1 MSYDRNNLK
10 ETTEDGINDLVNDVI
25 GGIVSLDY
33 AFTEIKY
40 KPLQKKI
47 SKALELR
54 DDEDWVKA
62 STENSVESYS
72 NYLSSYNREKPW
84 YVGRHVADAISIL
97 SELSKSIEDIDE
109 EAWKSAST
117 AHTKESYQSYLST
130 YDKSAPDYIGKH
142 VSDAK
147 SALNTI
153 ALKEQDEYDWKDA
166 LTQNSE
172 DGYNAY
178 LSKYINVDEDYKG
191 LHVSEALNAID
202 SLQKDKQDK
211 EQADREIS
219 ECKSAW
225 DTVRSINTIQ
235 AYQDFISKYDSC
247 VYNEVQTLVVQAKNQ
262 VLSIHDDE
270 DWKLALKT
278 NTQKGYDRYIAKYE
292 PLKSEYQGKYLD
304 KAKSWIPGKPNPR
317 IKHIMSAC
325 IVVALIGVFLYFM
338 LWWKPGRKPLSE
350 EEINTILVQYT
361 DSLKHD
367 LFDGFYLAPISKA
380 DIVDLAHSRVCEES
394 NTLEESLESGLYSR
408 EDVIKEFMMDNGK
421 FIVKNSDGIT
431 INLPEATNGIDSV
444 CVKDSPFFEYID
456 NNGLR
461 RVVALYNGELYYYL
475 GECGSVD
482 NIRQFIL
489 VNNEGKYGILNI
501 NKKEN
506 KRFENDKIEQIASS
520 QRYYVIN
527 DGVKTEYQNGH
538 EYNTIPSTTSVTA
551 TSHTASSNQLN
562 RFYDYDKRAYGY
574 KDSQG
579 KIVIRPQYVDASYSF
594 DGNYAIVKGPNGYG
608 IINRS
613 NVKCV
618 PLQYKHLDL
627 FGSTAIARNGNGLY
641 GLISVSGKIL
651 VPFTYKS
658 MSKYGNFI
666 EVKAS
671 NGKEGL
677 FDTNGKRILNDI
689 YDDVSYLSINNGLI
703 PCKYNGK
710 WGYMTTSGNKAIDF
724 KYNSAGEFKALGLAA
739 VKDSTNNLYGYIN
752 KSGSYVIKPNFYSA
766 GAIDENGAQISNV
779 NGLKAR
785 IDKNGNILTTYYK
798 EIGSQFI
805 CDRIWV
811 VSDSLV
817 GFSDDRKNL
826 VIPCIFDY
834 PAKKQSKPSFDGFTH
849 LAKVSYNG
857 VEWFINPNGAFAFP
871 AKGNPTNQNITLQI
885 QQAREEA
892 ERKLKE
898 KEETENKRISM
909 PDRKSKRQRSKV

>member
-25 GGIVSLDY
+25 GGVVSLDY

-47 SKALELR
+47 SKALELK
-54 DDEDWVKA
+54 DDDDWDKA

-84 YVGRHVADAISIL
+84 YIGRHVDDAKSIL

-109 EAWKSAST
+109 EAWKIAST
-117 AHTKESYQSYLST
+117 VDTKESYQSYLST
-130 YDKSAPDYIGKH
+130 YDKSAPNYIGKH
-142 VSDAK
+142 VDDAK
-147 SALNTI
+147 SALN
-153 ALKEQDEYDWKDA
+153 ALVLRKHDEDDWQNA

-172 DGYNAY
+172 DEYNTY
-178 LSKYINVDEDYKG
+178 LSKYDNVDGYIG
-191 LHVSEALNAID
+191 LHVSEALNAIEL
-202 SLQKDKQDK
+202 LQKAKRDK

-225 DTVRSINTIQ
+225 ETVRSTNTIQ
-235 AYQDFISKYDSC
+235 AYQDFIQKYDSFI
-247 VYNEVQTLVVQAKNQ
+247 YDEAQTLVALAKNNI
-262 VLSIHDDE
+262 LSIQDDE
-270 DWKLALKT
+270 DWKIAIKT

-304 KAKSWIPGKPNPR
+304 KAKSWIPGKPNLR
-317 IKHIMSAC
+317 NKHILSAC
-325 IVVALIGVFLYFM
+325 IAVALIGVFLYFM
-338 LWWKPGRKPLSE
+338 FWWKPGRKPLSE

-361 DSLKHD
+361 DSLKQD
-367 LFDGFYLAPISKA
+367 LFDGFYLEPISKA
-380 DIVDLAHSRVCEES
+380 DIAASSPSRDYEES

-408 EDVIKEFMMDNGK
+408 EDVIKKFMSDNGK
-421 FIVKNSDGIT
+421 FVVKNCDGIT
-431 INLPEATNGIDSV
+431 INLPEATYGIDSV

-489 VNNEGKYGILNI
+489 VDNEGKYGILNI

-520 QRYYVIN
+520 HRYYVIN

-538 EYNTIPSTTSVTA
+538 EYNPIPSTTSVTT

-562 RFYDYDKRAYGY
+562 RFYDYDKRTYGY

-579 KIVIRPQYVDASYSF
+579 KIVIKPQYENASYSF
-594 DGNYAIVKGPNGYG
+594 DGNYAKVEGPNGYG

-618 PLQYKHLDL
+618 PLQYKYLDL
-627 FGSTAIARNGNGLY
+627 LGTTAIAQNANGQY
-641 GLISVSGKIL
+641 GLISVSGRIL
-651 VPFTYKS
+651 IPFTYKS
-658 MSKYGNFI
+658 MTKYGNYI
-666 EVKAS
+666 EVRTS

-677 FDTNGKRILNDI
+677 FDTNGNRILNDI

-724 KYNSAGEFKALGLAA
+724 KYNSAGEFKAFGLAA
-739 VKDSTNNLYGYIN
+739 VKDSANNMYGYIN

-766 GAIDENGAQISNV
+766 GAIDENGAQISNSY
-779 NGLKAR
+779 GAKAR
-785 IDKNGNILTTYYK
+785 IDKNGNILTAYYK

-811 VSDSLV
+811 VNDSLI
-817 GFSDDRKNL
+817 GFSDDKKNL

-857 VEWFINPNGAFAFP
+857 VEWFINTNGAFAFP
-871 AKGNPTNQNITLQI
+871 AKGNPTDQNITLQI
-885 QQAREEA
+885 QQARKEA
-892 ERKLKE
+892 ERKQ
-898 KEETENKRISM
+898 KEETENKRNSM
-909 PDRKSKRQRSKV
+909 PDRKRKPQRSKV

>member
-10 ETTEDGINDLVNDVI
+10 ETIEDGINDLVNDVI

-97 SELSKSIEDIDE
+97 LELSKSIEDIDE
-109 EAWKSAST
+109 EAWKTAST
-117 AHTKESYQSYLST
+117 VKTKECYQSYLST

-142 VSDAK
+142 VNDAK

-153 ALKEQDEYDWKDA
+153 ALKEQDEDDWQNA
-166 LTQNSE
+166 LSQNSV
-172 DGYNAY
+172 DGYNDY
-178 LSKYINVDEDYKG
+178 LSKYNNVDGDYVG
-191 LHVSEALNAID
+191 LHVVDALNAID
-202 SLQKDKQDK
+202 SLQKAKRDK
-211 EQADREIS
+211 EQSNRDIF

-225 DTVRSINTIQ
+225 ETVRSINTIQ
-235 AYQDFISKYDSC
+235 AYRDFISKYDSS
-247 VYNEVQTLVVQAKNQ
+247 VYNEIQTLVAQAKNQ
-262 VLSIHDDE
+262 ILSIHDDE

-304 KAKSWIPGKPNPR
+304 KAKSWIPGKPNQR

-325 IVVALIGVFLYFM
+325 IAAALIGVFLFFM
-338 LWWKPGRKPLSE
+338 LWWKPGSKPMSE

-361 DSLKHD
+361 DSLKQD

-380 DIVDLAHSRVCEES
+380 DIAEASPSRVYEES
-394 NTLEESLESGLYSR
+394 NTLEESLESGLYSH
-408 EDVIKEFMMDNGK
+408 EDVIKKFMLDNGK
-421 FIVKNSDGIT
+421 FVVKNSDGKT

-489 VNNEGKYGILNI
+489 VNREGMYGILTLKNGKASI
-501 NKKEN
+501 EKDFK
-506 KRFENDKIEQIASS
+506 NDKIEQISS
-520 QRYYVIN
+520 SKRYYIEN

-538 EYNTIPSTTSVTA
+538 EYNPIPSTTSVAT

-574 KDSQG
+574 IDSQG
-579 KIVIRPQYVDASYSF
+579 TIVIKPQYVDASFSF
-594 DGNYAIVKGPNGYG
+594 DGNYAKVKGPNGYG

-618 PLQYKHLDL
+618 PLQYKYLDL
-627 FGSTAIARNGNGLY
+627 FGNTAIAQNANGQY
-641 GLISVSGKIL
+641 GLISASGRIL
-651 VPFTYKS
+651 IPFTYKS

-677 FDTNGKRILNDI
+677 FDTNGNRILNDI

-785 IDKNGNILTTYYK
+785 IDKNGNILTAYYK
-798 EIGSQFI
+798 EIGSQFS

-817 GFSDDRKNL
+817 GFSDNRKNL

-834 PAKKQSKPSFDGFTH
+834 PANKQSKPSFDGFTH

-857 VEWFINPNGAFAFP
+857 VEWFINTNGAFAFP
-871 AKGNPTNQNITLQI
+871 AKGNPTDQNITLHI
-885 QQAREEA
+885 QRAKEEA
-892 ERKLKE
+892 ERKQKE
-898 KEETENKRISM
+898 KEETENK
-909 PDRKSKRQRSKV
+909 

>member
-40 KPLQKKI
+40 IPLQKKI

-54 DDEDWVKA
+54 DDEDWVRA
-62 STENSVESYS
+62 SSENSAESYS

-84 YVGRHVADAISIL
+84 YIGRHVDDAKSIF
-97 SELSKSIEDIDE
+97 SELSKSIEEIDE
-109 EAWKSAST
+109 EAWKTAST
-117 AHTKESYQSYLST
+117 ADTEESYQSYLSI

-142 VSDAK
+142 VKDAK
-147 SALNTI
+147 SVLNMM
-153 ALKEQDEYDWKDA
+153 ALKEQDEDDWQNA
-166 LTQNSE
+166 LTQNSI
-172 DGYNAY
+172 DGYNDY
-178 LSKYINVDEDYKG
+178 LSKYNNLDEGYVG
-191 LHVSEALNAID
+191 LHVSDALNTVE
-202 SLQKDKQDK
+202 SLQKSKQDK
-211 EQADREIS
+211 EQADREIY

-225 DTVRSINTIQ
+225 KTISSINTIQ
-235 AYQDFISKYDSC
+235 AYEDFISKYDSC
-247 VYNEVQTLVVQAKNQ
+247 AYDEVQTLVVQAKNQ
-262 VLSIHDDE
+262 ILSILDDE
-270 DWKLALKT
+270 DWKLAKKT
-278 NTQKGYDRYIAKYE
+278 NNQKGYDRYIAKYE
-292 PLKSEYQGKYLD
+292 QLKSEYQGKYLD
-304 KAKSWIPGKPNPR
+304 KARSWIPGKPNPR
-317 IKHIMSAC
+317 NKYILSAC
-325 IVVALIGVFLYFM
+325 IVVALIGVFVYFM
-338 LWWKPGRKPLSE
+338 FWWKPGRKPLSE
-350 EEINTILVQYT
+350 EEINTILVQYI
-361 DSLKHD
+361 DSLKQD

-380 DIVDLAHSRVCEES
+380 DIDALATSRVYDES
-394 NTLEESLESGLYSR
+394 HSLEGSLESGLYSR
-408 EDVIKEFMMDNGK
+408 EDVIKKFMLDNGR
-421 FIVKNSDGIT
+421 FVVKNSDGIT

-461 RVVALYNGELYYYL
+461 RVVSLYNGDLYYYL

-489 VNNEGKYGILNI
+489 VNKEGKYGILNI

-520 QRYYVIN
+520 HRYYVIN

-538 EYNTIPSTTSVTA
+538 EYNPITSIPSVTI
-551 TSHTASSNQLN
+551 TSHTSLSNQLN

-579 KIVIRPQYVDASYSF
+579 KIVIKPQYEDASYSF
-594 DGNYAIVKGPNGYG
+594 DGNYAKVKGPNGYG

-618 PLQYKHLDL
+618 PLQYKYLDL
-627 FGSTAIARNGNGLY
+627 FGTTAIAQNANGQY
-641 GLISVSGKIL
+641 GLITVLGKIL

-658 MSKYGNFI
+658 ISKYGNYI
-666 EVKAS
+666 EVRTS

-677 FDTNGKRILNDI
+677 FDTNGNRILNDM

-739 VKDSTNNLYGYIN
+739 VKDSANNMYGYIN
-752 KSGSYVIKPNFYSA
+752 KSGSYVIKPSFYSA
-766 GAIDENGAQISNV
+766 GAIDENGAQISNA
-779 NGLKAR
+779 NGFKAR
-785 IDKNGNILTTYYK
+785 IDKNGNIQTAYYK

-811 VSDSLV
+811 VSDSLI
-817 GFSDDRKNL
+817 GFSDDNKNM

-834 PAKKQSKPSFDGFTH
+834 PAKKQPKPSFDGFTH

-857 VEWFINPNGAFAFP
+857 VEWFINTNGAFAFP
-871 AKGNPTNQNITLQI
+871 ANGNPTDQNITLQI
-885 QQAREEA
+885 QRAREEA
-892 ERKLKE
+892 ERKQ
-898 KEETENKRISM
+898 KEETENIRNSRS
-909 PDRKSKRQRSKV
+909 DRKRNPQRSKV